1 VRATASRDDR
11 IGAADIIEFIERYC
25 RVPEG
30 PRVGEPIVLY
40 GWQRKWLAQ
49 VYDNPHGTRLAILSV
64 GRKNAKSTLTACL
77 LLAHLCGPPAHSRSN
92 SQLYSTAQSRE
103 QAAVVFHLAVKMVRL
118 HPDLARIVTVRE
130 SAKELLCNE
139 LGTRYKALSAEA
151 ATAFGLS
158 PSLVIHDEL
167 GRVRG
172 PRSPLYEAM
181 ETAVGAMVNPL
192 SIVISTQAPSD
203 ADLLSALIDDALSG
217 HDPRVVVTLYSAPV
231 DADPFAIETIRAAN
245 PAFGA
250 FLQEKEVLAMAET
263 ARRMPA
269 REAEYRNLILNQR
282 IDCNTAFIA
291 PSVWKQNNAPPSSLE
306 GIQVFGGLDL
316 SDAADLTALVLIG
329 FRDGKW
335 HVKPTFWL
343 PEDGLAE
350 RAIEMRC
357 PLDLWHEHGY
367 LQLTPGRTVQYEY
380 VASKLYELFER
391 YDIEKLGFDA
401 WHFTHLKPW
410 LIKAGFDEDTLTSKF
425 EQVRQGSKTMG
436 PALRELEALL
446 LDSKIAHGDHPV
458 LSMCASHAAVTIND
472 AGDRKLSKKKSTG
485 RIDGLQ
491 ALGIAIAVAP
501 LQSEPEIDIRALIG

>member
-1 VRATASRDDR
+1 MPAAIAPVSS
-11 IGAADIIEFIERYC
+11 ADIIGWIEKFC

-30 PRVGEPIVLY
+30 PRIGEPIVLY
-40 GWQRKWLAQ
+40 GWQRKWLEQ

-64 GRKNAKSTLTACL
+64 GRKNAKTTLTACL
-77 LLAHLCGPPAHSRSN
+77 LLAHLCGPPAHSRFN

-118 HPDLARIVTVRE
+118 HSDLARIVTVRE
-130 SAKELLCNE
+130 SAKELICNE

-181 ETAVGAMVNPL
+181 ETATGAMVNPL
-192 SIVISTQAPSD
+192 SIISSTQAPSD
-203 ADLLSALIDDALSG
+203 ADLLSQLIDDALAG
-217 HDPRVVVTLYSAPV
+217 NDPRTVITLHTA
-231 DADPFAIETIRAAN
+231 ALELDPFSREAITAAN
-245 PAFGA
+245 PAFGT

-282 IDCNTAFIA
+282 IDSNTAFIA
-291 PSVWKQNNAPPSSLE
+291 PSVWKQNNEPPGSLD
-306 GIQVFGGLDL
+306 GIPVFGGLDL
-316 SDAADLTALVLIG
+316 SDASDLTALVLIG

-335 HVKPTFWL
+335 RVQPTFWL
-343 PEDGLAE
+343 PEEGLAE
-350 RAIEMRC
+350 RAVEMRC
-357 PLDLWHEHGY
+357 PLDLWHERGY
-367 LQLTPGRTVQYEY
+367 LELTPGRTVQYEY
-380 VASKLYELFER
+380 VASELYKVFQR
-391 YDIEKLGFDA
+391 YDIQKIGFDA
-401 WHFTHLKPW
+401 WHWTHLKPW
-410 LIKAGFDEDTLTSKF
+410 LAKVGMDEGMLTSKF

-446 LDSKIAHGDHPV
+446 LDRKIAHGDHPV
-458 LSMCASHAAVTIND
+458 LGMCASHAAVTIND

-485 RIDGLQ
+485 RIDGMQ
-491 ALGIAIAVAP
+491 ALAMAIAVAP

>member
-1 VRATASRDDR
+1 MDPITSADM
-11 IGAADIIEFIERYC
+11 IGWIEKFC

-30 PRVGEPIVLY
+30 PRVGEPIRLY
-40 GWQRKWLAQ
+40 DWQREWLEQ

-77 LLAHLCGPPAHSRSN
+77 LLAHLCGPPAHSRLN

-118 HPDLARIVTVRE
+118 HPDLARIITVRE

-167 GRVRG
+167 GPVRG
-172 PRSPLYEAM
+172 PRSALYEAM
-181 ETAVGAMVNPL
+181 ETAVGAMVDPL

-203 ADLLSALIDDALSG
+203 ADLLSQLIDDALTG
-217 HDPRVVVTLYSAPV
+217 HDPRVVVTLYAAPV
-231 DADPFAIETIRAAN
+231 DADPFALETIRAAN
-245 PAFGA
+245 PALGT
-250 FLQEKEVLAMAET
+250 FLNEKEVLAMAGT

-269 REAEYRNLILNQR
+269 REAEYRNLILNTR
-282 IDCNTAFIA
+282 IDLNTAFIA
-291 PSVWKQNNAPPSSLE
+291 PSVWKQNNAPVGSLE
-306 GIQVFGGLDL
+306 GIRVFGGLDL

-335 HVKPTFWL
+335 RVHPTFWL
-343 PEDGLAE
+343 PEDGLAQ
-350 RAIEMRC
+350 RALEMRC
-357 PLDLWHEHGY
+357 PLDLWHRQAH

-380 VASKLYELFER
+380 VAFELYKLFQR
-391 YDIEKLGFDA
+391 YNIEKIGFDA
-401 WHFTHLKPW
+401 WHWTHLKPW
-410 LIKAGFDEDTLTSKF
+410 LAKAGLSENVLTTKF

-446 LDSKIAHGDHPV
+446 LDNKIAHGDHPV
-458 LSMCASHAAVTIND
+458 LGMCASHAAVTIND

-485 RIDGLQ
+485 RIDGMQ
-491 ALGIAIAVAP
+491 ALAMAIAVAP
-501 LQSEPEIDIRALIG
+501 LDVAKPWDVRALIG